1 MPETES
7 IQKYFP
13 LIKSDAEKL
22 MVASTLDGLV
32 ERGYL
37 PKGTNQAA
45 FIKLCFSR
53 GLNEYLKELVVDE

>member
-13 LIKSDAEKL
+13 LIKSNAEKL
-22 MVASTLDGLV
+22 MVASTLDALV
-32 ERGYL
+32 DRGYL
-37 PKGTNQAA
+37 AVRTNQAA

>member
-13 LIKSDAEKL
+13 LIKSNAEKL
-22 MVASTLDGLV
+22 MVASTLDALV

-37 PKGTNQAA
+37 PRGTNQAA